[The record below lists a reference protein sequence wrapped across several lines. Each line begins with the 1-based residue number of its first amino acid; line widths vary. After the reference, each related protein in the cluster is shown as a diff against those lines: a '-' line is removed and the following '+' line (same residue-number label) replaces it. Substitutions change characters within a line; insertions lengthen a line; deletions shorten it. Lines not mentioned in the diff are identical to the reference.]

1 MPRSSVREMG
11 AHSCPPINCTQE
23 GAWSTDHLHTI
34 AAELVSCLRSSPE
47 AFDVVASS
55 DTLVYF
61 GDLREVLAATR
72 TSLRPGA
79 ASYSRSS
86 MRATKTRSPRATAS
100 STAGTAAPSR
110 TSAKHSAKPI
120 SKSSILRR
128 QSLRREGGPYVAGL
142 VVLQAHHARRVATL
156 VAE

>member
-11 AHSCPPINCTQE
+11 AHSCPPISCTRE

-61 GDLREVLAATR
+61 GDLREVLAAAR
-72 TSLRPGA
+72 TSLRPRGRLLFTLEHA
-79 ASYSRSS
+79 INEADG
-86 MRATKTRSPRATAS
+86 P
-100 STAGTAAPSR
+100 GGHHI
-110 TSAKHSAKPI
+110 HSH
-120 SKSSILRR
+120 RR
-128 QSLRREGGPYVAGL
+128 
-142 VVLQAHHARRVATL
+142 
-156 VAE
+156 